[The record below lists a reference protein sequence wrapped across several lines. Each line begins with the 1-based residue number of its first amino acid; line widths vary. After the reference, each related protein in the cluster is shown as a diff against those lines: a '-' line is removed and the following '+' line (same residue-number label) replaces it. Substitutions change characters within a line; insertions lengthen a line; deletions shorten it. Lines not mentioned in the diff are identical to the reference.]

1 MVDLSSICD
10 RSINDRWYASFALR
24 ISLALDRVLAQNRDV
39 TRILIRYMSILLAS
53 VRALFRS
60 RREQA
65 IVELALRQ
73 QLATYSVQRSRSRLT
88 PVDRAFWV
96 ALSRIWPRWIRD
108 GKRLGSKEGPMRAR
122 EARVPG
128 FAGDGVALPAK
139 EEAE

>member
-1 MVDLSSICD
+1 MVDLSSLCD

-39 TRILIRYMSILLAS
+39 TRVLIRYMSILLAS
-53 VRALFRS
+53 VRVLFRS
-60 RREQA
+60 WREQA

-96 ALSRIWPRWIRD
+96 ALSRIWPRW
-108 GKRLGSKEGPMRAR
+108 KEVLCIVQPETVVRWHR
-122 EARVPG
+122 RG
-128 FAGDGVALPAK
+128 FWLY
-139 EEAE
+139 

>member
-1 MVDLSSICD
+1 MVDLSRICD
-10 RSINDRWYASFALR
+10 RSINDRWYTSFALR

-39 TRILIRYMSILLAS
+39 TRVLIRCMSIVLAS

-96 ALSRIWPRWIRD
+96 ALFAAANRKRIRTAQ
-108 GKRLGSKEGPMRAR
+108 LGDR
-122 EARVPG
+122 EKTLAAVS
-128 FAGDGVALPAK
+128 
-139 EEAE
+139 